1 METQLFAKESACA
14 AIVETGHA
22 LIEKKL
28 VAGSWG
34 NISCRI
40 DAQNIAITPSGH
52 GYETLTPEDV
62 VIINR
67 DGEVVEGKHIPS
79 SELKVHTA
87 IYNAYPEAGA
97 VIHTHSIYASAL
109 AAMHQGVPAIIE
121 DIVQIIGGR
130 VECAQYALCGTQELA
145 ENTVRAER
153 QKGCSAGQP
162 WRCVLGQEPGGGT
175 ACCRNSGKG
184 GADCRN
190 LCRHR
195 QQGVRAEL

>member
-1 METQLFAKESACA
+1 MFAKESACA
-14 AIVETGHA
+14 AIVETGHV

-67 DGEVVEGKHIPS
+67 DGEVVEGERIPS

-87 IYNAYPEAGA
+87 FTTPIPR
-97 VIHTHSIYASAL
+97 
-109 AAMHQGVPAIIE
+109 QVP
-121 DIVQIIGGR
+121 
-130 VECAQYALCGTQELA
+130 
-145 ENTVRAER
+145 
-153 QKGCSAGQP
+153 
-162 WRCVLGQEPGGGT
+162 
-175 ACCRNSGKG
+175 
-184 GADCRN
+184 
-190 LCRHR
+190 
-195 QQGVRAEL
+195 

>member
-67 DGEVVEGKHIPS
+67 EGDVVEGKHIPS
-79 SELKVHTA
+79 SELKVHT
-87 IYNAYPEAGA
+87 
-97 VIHTHSIYASAL
+97 
-109 AAMHQGVPAIIE
+109 
-121 DIVQIIGGR
+121 GGR
-130 VECAQYALCGTQELA
+130 VECAQYALCSTQELA
-145 ENTVRAER
+145 ENTVRALNGKKAVLLANHGAVCWGKNLAEALLAAEILEKAA
-153 QKGCSAGQP
+153 QIAVICAGTGNKVYELS
-162 WRCVLGQEPGGGT
+162 CEDVDVMHDFYEKHY
-175 ACCRNSGKG
+175 SK
-184 GADCRN
+184 
-190 LCRHR
+190 R
-195 QQGVRAEL
+195 QQGEE

>member
-62 VIINR
+62 VHYQTVMAESLLR
-67 DGEVVEGKHIPS
+67 
-79 SELKVHTA
+79 
-87 IYNAYPEAGA
+87 
-97 VIHTHSIYASAL
+97 ASAFL
-109 AAMHQGVPAIIE
+109 PP
-121 DIVQIIGGR
+121 
-130 VECAQYALCGTQELA
+130 
-145 ENTVRAER
+145 N
-153 QKGCSAGQP
+153 
-162 WRCVLGQEPGGGT
+162 
-175 ACCRNSGKG
+175 
-184 GADCRN
+184 
-190 LCRHR
+190 
-195 QQGVRAEL
+195 

>member
-67 DGEVVEGKHIPS
+67 DGEVVEGKRIPS

-121 DIVQIIGGR
+121 DIVQIIGG
-130 VECAQYALCGTQELA
+130 GGGG
-145 ENTVRAER
+145 VRPIRSLRYTGAGGEHRACAER
-153 QKGCSAGQP
+153 QKGCAAGQP
-162 WRCVLGQEPGGGT
+162 WRCVLGQESGRGT

-195 QQGVRAEL
+195 Q